1 MALTI
6 FPEILARTLVIW
18 LFLLLAGAK
27 VIVGLDALFE
37 VPDEI
42 IIRIKNDLHDLPP
55 ILHRSDVSSLQ
66 SVDPAK
72 N

>member
-6 FPEILARTLVIW
+6 FSEIFAWTLVLR

-42 IIRIKNDLHDLPP
+42 IIRIQYDLHGLPP
-55 ILHRSDVSSLQ
+55 ILYHSDVSSLQ